1 MQTSQVSSPKS
12 GSVRHESFGAA
23 TPCSKEEI
31 LQEWQSA
38 IELLD
43 VREREMSTMSKDF
56 IEYTKAEKME
66 KDLLLQANQTMLEES
81 RRRGLHLK
89 KLEAFF
95 ASCHLPYYLQQPI
108 ASAFMSI
115 GIRMPWWTGN
125 SEPQEPSYLHTDVAD
140 AENVYSRLKSAIEA
154 NDQLTQKSLD
164 VQAQHEAE
172 MESLH
177 LHHKKSIDLVQHQAM
192 ISAALWSIE
201 RLTLQSKIQEKETD
215 AKILNQSI
223 NHLLKQGMEKLYTQ
237 NKASSQAHSMDHQPK
252 INHPITMPSTDRS
265 LHVSE
270 RVQSLLSPRT
280 PRSEDVSIRIPD
292 SPQNF
297 GGSQTFVEHKRAQQQ
312 QHIAG
317 GMHEKIS
324 SPVGGSALSRNFSF
338 SQPFEEHAPLQP
350 QQQQQKQQQQQQQQ
364 YMTGDTREGFFGSMV
379 ASALPRNVEFSQKFE
394 EHAHLQLHAH
404 LQQFERQIHGSH
416 REGPIYSIVTPTS
429 EHMVDASQNIE
440 EQAQVQQKTPYQ
452 TSSSLQ
458 KGRDNSIADSS
469 SPCDGDGM
477 TSGSRRGLFVSASPR
492 VEFRPKFD
500 DFDVHAHVHQQ
511 FQQQQL
517 WHHISDSGSEGGS
530 SISSLQQRYSQAVEQ
545 QQQQILQRMQL
556 EIPNQHLPMQPAADV
571 SRGLKGTKICSEF
584 RKLLVSTKP
593 ERVNEDKELPQGA
606 RAAAIELKGPS

>member
-1 MQTSQVSSPKS
+1 
-12 GSVRHESFGAA
+12 
-23 TPCSKEEI
+23 
-31 LQEWQSA
+31 
-38 IELLD
+38 
-43 VREREMSTMSKDF
+43 
-56 IEYTKAEKME
+56 
-66 KDLLLQANQTMLEES
+66 
-81 RRRGLHLK
+81 
-89 KLEAFF
+89 
-95 ASCHLPYYLQQPI
+95 
-108 ASAFMSI
+108 
-115 GIRMPWWTGN
+115 
-125 SEPQEPSYLHTDVAD
+125 
-140 AENVYSRLKSAIEA
+140 
-154 NDQLTQKSLD
+154 
-164 VQAQHEAE
+164 
-172 MESLH
+172 
-177 LHHKKSIDLVQHQAM
+177 
-192 ISAALWSIE
+192 
-201 RLTLQSKIQEKETD
+201 LTLQSKIQEKETD

-237 NKASSQAHSMDHQPK
+237 NRASLQAHSMDHQPK

-270 RVQSLLSPRT
+270 RVQTLLSPRT

-297 GGSQTFVEHKRAQQQ
+297 GGTQTFVEHKRAQQQ
-312 QHIAG
+312 QHIVG
-317 GMHEKIS
+317 GMHEKNL
-324 SPVGGSALSRNFSF
+324 SPVGGSALSRNFGF

-350 QQQQQKQQQQQQQQ
+350 QQQQQKQQQQQQ
-364 YMTGDTREGFFGSMV
+364 YMTGDTHEGFFDSMV

-429 EHMVDASQNIE
+429 EYNVDVSQNIE
-440 EQAQVQQKTPYQ
+440 EQAHVQQKTPYQ

-458 KGRDNSIADSS
+458 KGRDNSIAGSS
-469 SPCDGDGM
+469 LPCDGDGM

-492 VEFRPKFD
+492 VEFRQKFD
-500 DFDVHAHVHQQ
+500 DFDVHGHVHQQ

-530 SISSLQQRYSQAVEQ
+530 STSTLQQRYSQAVEQ

-556 EIPNQHLPMQPAADV
+556 EIPNKHLPMQPAADV